1 VVVSRIVLVLLISA
15 AFLCGSS
22 AALAK
27 HRVIP
32 KPTPDGFVQA
42 DDNSSIEDL
51 IKDRI
56 NKEWDNYGTTVT
68 PELVKTEANYARLSS
83 SSRDVLYEA
92 SFHLQPRYISRGS
105 TGPDTMM
112 KLRAEQPIM
121 YYQGSART
129 PLALPVV
136 SNLSNALS
144 GDEASYTINVGV
156 LPLPYHG
163 HETDSMKYYVVIE
176 RALESNHTDNTLRLE
191 RFAKEFVARLDEPV
205 FLRLANEPLTK
216 GAYIVRLENGS
227 ILDFYDDFSRF
238 IEEHIVLNSVRLKF
252 SLGHQTISDISE
264 RLSIPYSVARTS
276 RAKVELLSV
285 VDTAHSMTIID
296 TLRQPA
302 DYLAELDMSRYADGP
317 YQYRFTAYDVES
329 GKQIYSETHEFR
341 KAAPVM
347 VVGSRIGRADTLEVG
362 GKKTDYAAMLR
373 QLNEQ
378 YQREKVVNERIS
390 GSLTLAEREKHTLE
404 EIVNANKKSTI
415 ADVHGRVG
423 VGLGVSGGDN
433 VFVGIESNK
442 PALAFDVSFG
452 MLYSGSIYLN
462 PSTEVS
468 NFSQILK
475 SPRSLGFQLTWLPVK
490 FFHGLIEPLISL
502 GFFGIWE
509 GNHNP
514 NGWQTIPDPNLPTS
528 ATILSGQVGIACEP
542 LGEVHG
548 LGFSVSVGALSGL
561 GVSSPS
567 RFDWSFKTYV
577 RF

>member
-1 VVVSRIVLVLLISA
+1 VVVSRIVLVLLIA
-15 AFLCGSS
+15 AACLCGGP
-22 AALAK
+22 AAHAK
-27 HRVIP
+27 LPVKEQKIEIA
-32 KPTPDGFVQA
+32 QA
-42 DDNSSIEDL
+42 DENSSIEDL
-51 IKDRI
+51 IRNRI
-56 NKEWDNYGTTVT
+56 SKEWDTYGATVT
-68 PELVKTEANYARLSS
+68 PELVKTEANYARLSV

-92 SFHLQPRYISRGS
+92 SFHLQPHYITRGA
-105 TGPDTMM
+105 TGPDSLS
-112 KLRAEQPIM
+112 KLRTEQPIM

-163 HETDSMKYYVVIE
+163 HEADSMKYYVVIE

-191 RFAKEFVARLDEPV
+191 RFAKEFTARIDEPV

-285 VDTAHSMTIID
+285 VDTAHAMSIVD
-296 TLRQPA
+296 TVRQPA
-302 DYLAELDMSRYADGP
+302 DYLAEVDMSRYADGP
-317 YQYRFTAYDVES
+317 YQYRFTAYDIES
-329 GKQIYSETHEFR
+329 GKEFFSETHEFR

-347 VVGSRIGRADTLEVG
+347 VVGSRIGHADTLEVG
-362 GKKTDYAAMLR
+362 GKKTDYAAMMR

-390 GSLTLAEREKHTLE
+390 GSLTLAEREKKTLE

-433 VFVGIESNK
+433 FFIGIESNK

-452 MLYSGSIYLN
+452 MLYSSAPYLKYTA
-462 PSTEVS
+462 PA
-468 NFSQILK
+468 NFSEIFK

-490 FFHGLIEPLISL
+490 FFDGLIEPLVGL
-502 GFFGIWE
+502 GFFGIWS
-509 GNHNP
+509 
-514 NGWQTIPDPNLPTS
+514 QTDSLAGTNS
-528 ATILSGQVGIACEP
+528 ASILSAQLGFACEP
-542 LGEVHG
+542 LGEMRG
-548 LGFSVSVGALSGL
+548 LGFSLSAGALSGL
-561 GVSSPS
+561 GVNSASQ
-567 RFDWSFKTYV
+567 FDWSFKTYV